1 MNPALCYMLPKL
13 PGALSGLA
21 ELATDL
27 RWSWNHAYDVLWE
40 QIDPDAW
47 QELRSPW
54 LLLQNLSESR
64 LRSLACNR
72 KVTQLLAELLEE
84 HRASLTGP
92 AWFQQEYADTPI
104 SQVAYFSME
113 FGLSESLPIYSGGLG
128 ILAGDVLKTAHD
140 LGIPLTGIGILWQQG
155 YFRQTIDASGRQI
168 EQFPFNDPT
177 QLPVTPALDADGEW
191 IRITLPLPGR
201 TLILRA
207 WQAQIGR
214 ISLYL
219 LDSNDPFNAP
229 TDRSIT
235 GELYGGSTENRFLQE
250 ICLGIG
256 GWQLLRK
263 LGLQPDLCHLNEG
276 HAAFAVLAR
285 ARSYLEQHTCS
296 LQTALIAT
304 RVGNIF
310 TTHTPIAA
318 GFDRFAADLMTRY
331 LERAPDLFGLDPHDV
346 LGLGRTGPEDTQE
359 PFNMAWLA
367 LRGSGM
373 INGVSQLHGQV
384 SREIFQPLFPRW
396 PQSEVPVTSV
406 TNGVHMPSWDSREAD
421 ALWSTYAGK
430 ARWIHALETM
440 EEDLRKVPDTELW
453 NMRNAARADLIHFA
467 RAHLKRRL
475 AMAQAP
481 AEQIARA
488 DQVLDPNRFT
498 MGFARRFTEYK
509 RPNLLLHNADRLYRL
524 LTNTQFPVQLVLA
537 GKAHPA
543 DEPGKAMIQEWT
555 RFIERHPELFD
566 HIVFLDDY
574 DMLIAGHLVRGVDLW
589 INTPRRP
596 WEASGTSGMKVL
608 VNGGLNVSEL
618 DGWWAEAYEPSVGW
632 ALGDRQ
638 EHGTDPEWDHQETEH
653 LYTLLEQEILP
664 DFYDRHGP
672 NACPQSWIHR
682 MRESMARLTPQ
693 YSSNRMMREYVSQ
706 LYLPAAQ
713 HLQTRRAP
721 EVCAALAAWQSL
733 LNQHWN
739 DVGFLGMESE
749 QTPEGVRFS
758 VSVQTGAISPEFLRI
773 ELFAN
778 GSPEEVYSMTK
789 SPVESDTAASC
800 TYSATI
806 QTSRPPSDYTPRIIP
821 YHPDALI
828 PLECNRILWYR

>member
-1 MNPALCYMLPKL
+1 MNPTLCYMLPKL
-13 PGALSGLA
+13 PNSLSGLA

-27 RWSWNHAYDVLWE
+27 RWSWNHAHDVLWE

-47 QELRSPW
+47 RELRSPW
-54 LLLQNLSESR
+54 LLLQNLSEGR
-64 LRSLACNR
+64 LRSLARNR
-72 KVTQLLAELLEE
+72 KVTQLLANLLKE
-84 HRASLTGP
+84 HRSSLTRP
-92 AWFQQEYADTPI
+92 TWFQQEHADAPF
-104 SQVAYFSME
+104 SQIAYFSME
-113 FGLSESLPIYSGGLG
+113 FGLSEALPIYSGGLG

-140 LGIPLTGIGILWQQG
+140 LGVPITGVGILWQQG
-155 YFRQTIDASGRQI
+155 YFRQTIDAQGRQS

-191 IRITLPLPGR
+191 IRVTLPLPGR

-214 ISLYL
+214 VSLYL

-235 GELYGGSTENRFLQE
+235 GELYGGGSENRLLQE

-256 GWQLLRK
+256 GWQLLQK

-285 ARSYLEQHTCS
+285 ARSYLEQHGGS

-318 GFDRFAADLMTRY
+318 GFDRFAADLMNHY
-331 LERAPDLFGLDPHDV
+331 LERAPDLFGLDAHDV
-346 LGLGRTGPEDTQE
+346 LSLGRTTPTDAQE

-373 INGVSQLHGQV
+373 INGVSQLHGEV
-384 SREIFQPLFPRW
+384 SRAIFQPLFPRW
-396 PQSEVPVTSV
+396 PQSEVPVTFV

-453 NMRNAARADLIHFA
+453 NMRNAARADLVRFA

-475 AMAQAP
+475 SMAQAP
-481 AEQIARA
+481 AEQITRA
-488 DQVLDPNRFT
+488 EQVLDPNRFT

-509 RPNLLLHNADRLYRL
+509 RPNLLLHDADRLYRL

-543 DEPGKAMIQEWT
+543 DEPGKLMIQEWT
-555 RFIERHPELFD
+555 QFIERHPELFE

-618 DGWWAEAYEPSVGW
+618 DGWWAEAYEPAVGW

-638 EHGTDPEWDHQETEH
+638 EHGTDLEWDHQEAER

-672 NACPQSWIHR
+672 NACPQSWIYR

-713 HLQTRRAP
+713 HLQARQSP

-733 LNQHWN
+733 INQHWN
-739 DVGFLGMESE
+739 DVRFLGVESE
-749 QTPEGVRFS
+749 QTSAGVRFS
-758 VSVQTGAISPEFLRI
+758 VTVQLGAIPPEFLRV
-773 ELFAN
+773 ELFAT
-778 GSPEEVYSMTK
+778 GSSEEIHPMTT
-789 SPVESDTAASC
+789 SPKKNDSDTSW
-800 TYSATI
+800 TYAATI
-806 QTSRPPSDYTPRIIP
+806 QTSRAPADYTPRIIP
-821 YHPDALI
+821 CHPHAII
-828 PLECNRILWYR
+828 PLECNHILWYR